1 MNKNGIKKFSEKEG
15 TMNKQTKHIYWM
27 VVLAGCGLVGTCLG
41 LCVNVAGLFF
51 TPIAS
56 EFGIGRGSVSASLT
70 VYNLV
75 HAFTGLLAAK
85 TVLRFGFRRTVLFGT
100 FLQTAATFLLA
111 LCHSVL
117 PMLLLNGVRGFGSG
131 LIGTVMVTIMLNY
144 WFNKDNALMTSIAL
158 GFAGLSGA
166 VFSPVLSSLITAS
179 GWRTAYMVMAG
190 VILLFNLPALL
201 FPIALK
207 PEIVGREPY
216 GGVRQADSDRQTV
229 TDPQKISVSMF
240 MVLAVFAACAAGNAA
255 LPPHFSGLAE
265 SCGLASIG
273 ALMVSV
279 CMISNTAGK
288 VILGAMI
295 DRFGARISVSIYTVI
310 IAASAVFLAFSRTA
324 VILVGAACLYGLCYS
339 LGTVA
344 TPILAREMF
353 PTSQYSNAYPKLAM
367 TTTVSNAV
375 FTTVAGAMYDMS
387 GSYTPICLMM
397 CCMILT
403 SLVMVQTAYRL
414 KERQAG

>member
-1 MNKNGIKKFSEKEG
+1 
-15 TMNKQTKHIYWM
+15 
-27 VVLAGCGLVGTCLG
+27 
-41 LCVNVAGLFF
+41 
-51 TPIAS
+51 
-56 EFGIGRGSVSASLT
+56 
-70 VYNLV
+70 
-75 HAFTGLLAAK
+75 
-85 TVLRFGFRRTVLFGT
+85 
-100 FLQTAATFLLA
+100 
-111 LCHSVL
+111 
-117 PMLLLNGVRGFGSG
+117 
-131 LIGTVMVTIMLNY
+131 MVTIMLNY

-265 SCGLASIG
+265 SCGLASVG

-279 CMISNTAGK
+279 CMVSNTAGQSDSRCHD
-288 VILGAMI
+288 V
-295 DRFGARISVSIYTVI
+295 DRFGALISIGLYAVVI
-310 IAASAVFLAFSRTA
+310 AVSAVFLNISRTA
-324 VILVGAACLYGLCYS
+324 VILLGAACLLWPIAIRLAHGGSFRSWQERCFLP
-339 LGTVA
+339 VPVAA
-344 TPILAREMF
+344 TPTRNL
-353 PTSQYSNAYPKLAM
+353 TM
-367 TTTVSNAV
+367 TTTVPRMPYSRPLPA
-375 FTTVAGAMYDMS
+375 
-387 GSYTPICLMM
+387 P
-397 CCMILT
+397 CMT
-403 SLVMVQTAYRL
+403 
-414 KERQAG
+414 